1 MFLFG
6 NKKKKKEEPEAVL
19 SPVQST
25 VPSEEPMPE
34 TEDASQDGF
43 AEIEVTVIP
52 ADAALDEEKLIEIKD
67 PKVLGR
73 ISEFLDVAKQVVPS
87 IVDKIETNKNGEIYR
102 VKYPSEAK
110 VQVKGKPGKYR
121 GMVWRLD
128 ENGKRIGYDAHA
140 EITPVERQA
149 AAKVAS
155 SVMNVA
161 SVVVQQY
168 YLTEINNKLGSI
180 KENVAAISGFQENE
194 YRGAIEALFY
204 GVQKI
209 VDHKDEMLGNDE
221 LRVTTLHKLGD
232 YEDECAKL
240 LGQAS
245 GTLEGIAKKI
255 PSDYAEYEKAMQEAG
270 KWRAYQSTLLQILR
284 STSDLQFALSFGKT
298 SNALCYATFNR
309 CLDHAAET
317 QGLLP
322 AWHQSAGERLEIDL
336 ETNRRRRSG
345 TDQILHLLPGL
356 FKKEQNYC
364 SLDEGVARII
374 KEQSGEPCLLEAPEE
389 KNLFERDVPLV
400 FKKGKVYYCIE
411 EETDE
416 Q

>member
-6 NKKKKKEEPEAVL
+6 NKKKKKEPEAV
-19 SPVQST
+19 SPAEQS
-25 VPSEEPMPE
+25 VVSSEEPIPE
-34 TEDASQDGF
+34 TEDVSQDDF

-52 ADAALDEEKLIEIKD
+52 AESALDEERLVEIKD
-67 PKVLGR
+67 PKVLAR
-73 ISEFLDVAKQVVPS
+73 ISEFLSVAKQIVPS
-87 IVDKIETNKNGEIYR
+87 IVEKIETNKNGEIYR

-121 GMVWRLD
+121 GMVWRFD
-128 ENGKRIGYDAHA
+128 ENGKKIGYDAHA

-161 SVVVQQY
+161 SAVVQQY

-180 KENVAAISGFQENE
+180 KEGVAAISGFQENE

-221 LRVTTLHKLGD
+221 LRITTLHKLGD

-245 GTLEGIAKKI
+245 GALEGIVKKI
-255 PSDYAEYEKAMQEAG
+255 PSDYAEYEKAMREAG

-284 STSDLQFALSFGKT
+284 SASDLQFALSFGKT

-317 QGLLP
+317 QGQLP
-322 AWHQSAGERLEIDL
+322 AWHQSAEERLEIDL

-345 TDQILHLLPGL
+345 TDQMLHLIPGL

-364 SLDEGVARII
+364 LLDENVAQII
-374 KEQSGEPCLLEAPEE
+374 KDQSGEPRLLEAPDEM
-389 KNLFERDVPLV
+389 NLFERDVPLV
-400 FKKGKVYYCIE
+400 FKNGKVYYCVE
-411 EETDE
+411 AETDK